1 MALKDHITRN
11 KKFLK
16 DNFVLFIGIFILNVL
31 GYVFHFYV
39 GRKLG
44 PGDYGTFGS
53 LLSIIYIIAMP
64 LTAIQTSITKF
75 VSTFKAENEDG
86 KIAYLLTQSLRKM
99 ALFGVIIFIA
109 FLALSPF
116 LADFLRI
123 DSLIPFFVLAFFL
136 LFSLFIPIVRGVI
149 QGLQQFKLLGISYIT
164 EGVFKLGTGVIS
176 VSLGFGVGGAIGGF
190 VFSYFFAIIL
200 TAYFIMK
207 YFRIK
212 KEKFKGSDI
221 YKYSF
226 PVLIILVTLT
236 GIYTLDLLLVKHFFD
251 PVDAGFYAALSLLG
265 KVIFFGT
272 LSIGMVMFSKVAEN
286 YAANKEHRTLLY
298 KSLLL
303 VTGFGGGITVFYFLF
318 PRFTISLLFGSEFFA
333 MSSLLGLFGTFMTIF
348 SLVYILAFYNASI
361 HKTNFVYILILF
373 NIVEIILITLFHD
386 TLLQVVLML
395 LGLVILLF
403 ISLLFYTFLTHEKPI
418 HNYSGI

>member
-164 EGVFKLGTGVIS
+164 EGVFKLGTGVIL
-176 VSLGFGVGGAIGGF
+176 VSLGF
-190 VFSYFFAIIL
+190 
-200 TAYFIMK
+200 
-207 YFRIK
+207 
-212 KEKFKGSDI
+212 
-221 YKYSF
+221 
-226 PVLIILVTLT
+226 
-236 GIYTLDLLLVKHFFD
+236 
-251 PVDAGFYAALSLLG
+251 
-265 KVIFFGT
+265 
-272 LSIGMVMFSKVAEN
+272 
-286 YAANKEHRTLLY
+286 
-298 KSLLL
+298 
-303 VTGFGGGITVFYFLF
+303 
-318 PRFTISLLFGSEFFA
+318 
-333 MSSLLGLFGTFMTIF
+333 
-348 SLVYILAFYNASI
+348 
-361 HKTNFVYILILF
+361 
-373 NIVEIILITLFHD
+373 
-386 TLLQVVLML
+386 
-395 LGLVILLF
+395 
-403 ISLLFYTFLTHEKPI
+403 
-418 HNYSGI
+418 